1 MLSRLVIIENIV
13 ISLNAFL
20 NLKLHS
26 GLKQTII
33 QKYLFLV
40 IGLITL
46 PASAHGPIFS
56 PGPETIY
63 KDGIEIQ
70 LEYYQSKTPSE
81 TENELM
87 LGLGYGINQDWEIAI
102 ELPYSNNSAD
112 DVNKSGLDNIVLE
125 TKYRLW
131 RLNAFGKQ
139 DSISGF
145 AKAIIKNSNN
155 QPQTEATKNTTD
167 YILGLAYGQESL
179 IWQRWASLSYRINGD
194 SDLNID
200 SANEI
205 YFDASIGWRAQAPQY
220 YESDT
225 LWMIE
230 INTEY
235 QQSADANNT
244 SLSQNSITEYFMS
257 PGVIWSYRNRSLKGG
272 IQIPIYSDLNNQN
285 KSDYR
290 FKVALDI
297 NF

>member
-1 MLSRLVIIENIV
+1 MVFRFVIIENII
-13 ISLNAFL
+13 ISLHYFL
-20 NLKLHS
+20 NLR
-26 GLKQTII
+26 LKQTLI
-33 QKYLFLV
+33 QKYLFLAA
-40 IGLITL
+40 GLITL

-56 PGPETIY
+56 PGPETLY

-102 ELPYSNNSAD
+102 ELPYINSSENEINNT
-112 DVNKSGLDNIVLE
+112 GLGDIVLE

-145 AKAIIKNSNN
+145 AKAIIKNSDN
-155 QPQTEATKNTTD
+155 QAQTETTKNTTD

-179 IWQRWASLSYRINGD
+179 IWQRWASLSYRFNNE
-194 SDLNID
+194 SDANID

-230 INTEY
+230 FNTEY
-235 QQSADANNT
+235 QQSTEANNT
-244 SLSQNSITEYFMS
+244 SLSQNSRTEYFIS

-272 IQIPIYSDLNNQN
+272 IQIPIYSDLNNQI